1 MFFSEHAQAGE
12 DGTCKES
19 QGALRVVAL
28 FVECGG
34 VELRGVIGQAV
45 SGKQFLRRVVRPC
58 GLREGIEQRRD
69 ANVVA
74 FFRRS
79 GLLWRSLRAA
89 QRLDA
94 VAEPLRG
101 SVGREKIGR
110 GDLGGP
116 APAARHGWEEGTWI
130 CRVERFEPNSLGG
143 EGGGRRGRAWRG
155 WLLSP
160 RPSYCFC
167 VFGRGPFHGGEGV
180 PESES

>member
-69 ANVVA
+69 ANVVS

-89 QRLDA
+89 QHLDA
-94 VAEPLRG
+94 VTAPLRG
-101 SVGREKIGR
+101 SVGREKVGR

-130 CRVERFEPNSLGG
+130 CRVDRFEPDMSRGRGRGAEG
-143 EGGGRRGRAWRG
+143 EGM
-155 WLLSP
+155 
-160 RPSYCFC
+160 
-167 VFGRGPFHGGEGV
+167 EGMAA
-180 PESES
+180 